1 MLLEKHV
8 CDKCGSSYV
17 GKECDECRRR
27 RDLMDAAIG
36 QIRAMKRI
44 DSEVDAAKFYNGYKY
59 EPKKASDFVDAATY
73 GYRYVQNK
81 RSGFHKKLKE
91 VYKDLGVDIHYSP
104 THDCTGWGY
113 YNREYDPSFLT
124 KKLHIPEYKG
134 EMNMKN
140 VVFEEKQTLRI
151 CRECNEWR
159 DIYTVADTEP
169 TDLFALCGDPS
180 MNVYMRVAMDED
192 TFLIKDPKMVPVL
205 DVKTG
210 HIDMMDVDEKIFI
223 YDPRGCRLGVSG
235 FMDNRP
241 HEDRY

>member
-1 MLLEKHV
+1 MIVKKYI

-17 GKECDECRRR
+17 GKECDYCKRYKEQI
-27 RDLMDAAIG
+27 DDVME
-36 QIRAMKRI
+36 QIRKLTPEKPR
-44 DSEVDAAKFYNGYKY
+44 SN
-59 EPKKASDFVDAATY
+59 ASDFVDAATY
-73 GYRYVQNK
+73 GYQYMQKNG
-81 RSGFHKKLKE
+81 SAFHKAFELSKKIKKFGLE
-91 VYKDLGVDIHYSP
+91 DAHYSP
-104 THDCTGWGY
+104 TFDCTGWGY

-134 EMNMKN
+134 EINMKN
-140 VVFEEKQTLRI
+140 VSIEEKQTLRI

-169 TDLFALCGDPS
+169 TDLFALCDDPS

-235 FMDNRP
+235 FMDSRP